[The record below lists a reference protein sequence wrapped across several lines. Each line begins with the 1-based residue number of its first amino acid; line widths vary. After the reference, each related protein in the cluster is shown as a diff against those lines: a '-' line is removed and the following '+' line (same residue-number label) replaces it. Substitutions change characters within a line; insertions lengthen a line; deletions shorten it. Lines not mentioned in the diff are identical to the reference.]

1 MVRWLTENFYSG
13 VTRYTT
19 GAFLRVKLDDAL
31 GKRKLAPHI
40 YETAAEARAHLHAF
54 DRKPG

>member
-1 MVRWLTENFYSG
+1 MGVEYDDSG

-19 GAFLRVKLDDAL
+19 SAFLRVKLDDAL
-31 GKRKLAPHI
+31 GKRKLAPRI
-40 YETAAEARAHLHAF
+40 YETAAEARAHLHDF